1 MHLAII
7 DDNDKVFV
15 EFDAKAFLELLIK
28 FHSETGDLKKAFDK
42 VSKVLQDKIR
52 NM

>member
-15 EFDAKAFLELLIK
+15 EYDAKIFVDLLIK
-28 FHSETGDLKKAFDK
+28 YIDKYGDVRKAFE
-42 VSKVLQDKIR
+42 VLSKELQDKIR

>member
-15 EFDAKAFLELLIK
+15 EYDPDTFLELLMK
-28 FHSETGDLKKAFDK
+28 YTEKYGNVRKAYE
-42 VSKVLQDKIR
+42 VLSKELRDKIR